1 MCGSNGKGKLKA
13 AADSTKISNRKYKN
27 IFSIKVAKSL
37 MA

>member
-1 MCGSNGKGKLKA
+1 MCGSRGTVNSKA